1 MRSLSNLSVTRRM
14 ALGFSLIL
22 LLSMAV
28 IGLSILRLNQLA
40 DATQEMVKN
49 PVQTERLVSDWARN
63 LASGIT
69 RAAAVARSSDPALA
83 DFFAAENKDSS
94 RRSSELQKAVEAL
107 MFQDQEKK
115 LFQEISTERG
125 RYLKGRD
132 AIVALKKEGK
142 QAEAV
147 QLLESEFLPAAT
159 AYMGKMEA
167 LLANQREQVNRL
179 AQEIQD
185 TRQASSLLLLVLV
198 LGGLSVA
205 LSVLISWLLSSSI
218 TKPLQEASSV
228 AQRVA
233 EGDLTARITTERK
246 DELGTLMAA
255 LRHMQTQLA
264 AVVGGVRR
272 GAESVSHASAEIAQG
287 NHDLSAR
294 TEQQASAL
302 EQTAASM
309 EELSSAVRHNADNAR
324 QANQLALTASNVA
337 VQGGAVVSEVVET
350 MRGIHDAS
358 RKIGDIISVIDG
370 IAFQT
375 NILALNAAVEA
386 ARAGEQGRGFA
397 VVASE
402 VRSLASRSADAAKEI
417 KTLIETSVDRVSQG
431 SALVDKAGATMQEV
445 VQSIRRV
452 TDIMGEISAASNEQS
467 AGVVQ
472 VGDAV
477 SSMDQVTQ
485 QNAAL
490 VEEMAAAASSL
501 RIQSDELVH
510 AVSVFQIT
518 ADAQGAPRGVATHS
532 AAPRAAAPL
541 QPAVAKAAALPAK
554 PSKPVFLAAE
564 RGTPVSAP
572 APAVTA
578 PPAKVA
584 HKASQQVDEEAWEA
598 F

>member
-167 LLANQREQVNRL
+167 LLANQREQVNGL

-185 TRQASSLLLLVLV
+185 TRQASSLLLLV

-541 QPAVAKAAALPAK
+541 QPAVAKAAALSAK
-554 PSKPVFLAAE
+554 PSKPAFLAAE

-572 APAVTA
+572 AITA

>member
-94 RRSSELQKAVEAL
+94 RRSSELQKAVEGL
-107 MFQDQEKK
+107 MFLDQEKK

-132 AIVALKKEGK
+132 AIVALKKEGQ
-142 QAEAV
+142 QAQAV
-147 QLLESEFLPAAT
+147 QLLESEFLPAST
-159 AYMGKMEA
+159 AYMAKMDA
-167 LLANQREQVNRL
+167 LLANQREQVNAL
-179 AQEIQD
+179 AQQIQD
-185 TRQASSLLLLVLV
+185 TRQASSLLLMV

-218 TKPLQEASSV
+218 TKPLHEASSV

-246 DELGTLMAA
+246 DELGTLMTA
-255 LRHMQTQLA
+255 LRHMQTKLA
-264 AVVGGVRR
+264 DVVGGVRR

-402 VRSLASRSADAAKEI
+402 VRSLASRSADAAQEI
-417 KTLIETSVDRVSQG
+417 KALIETSVDRVSQG

-452 TDIMGEISAASNEQS
+452 TDIMGEISAASSEQS

-501 RIQSDELVH
+501 RIQSDELVQ

-518 ADAQGAPRGVATHS
+518 ADAQGAPRGIATHS
-532 AAPRAAAPL
+532 AAQRAAAPL
-541 QPAVAKAAALPAK
+541 QPAAKASTLAAK
-554 PSKPVFLAAE
+554 PSKPAFLAAE

-572 APAVTA
+572 AITA
-578 PPAKVA
+578 PPAKAA
-584 HKASQQVDEEAWEA
+584 HKTSQQVDEEAWEA